1 MEQMQLLMIRRQKK
15 ITLKELADFIGCSI
29 SLLSL
34 YENNKVSLDTI
45 KQQKY
50 KQYITDK

>member
-1 MEQMQLLMIRRQKK
+1 MIRRQKK

-50 KQYITDK
+50 KQYIIDK

>member
-1 MEQMQLLMIRRQKK
+1 MELMQLLMTRRQKR
-15 ITLKELADFIGCSI
+15 ITLKELSEHIGCSI

-50 KQYITDK
+50 KQYILDK